1 MKKIL
6 IAFSFLLFSTY
17 ANADCNIKSGSINI
31 LSNDFPALRT
41 LVETAKECK
50 GKAEFKVTHS
60 AEHNKIAV
68 PALTANPS
76 EFSARIAAN
85 SSIVP
90 LMNGGLIRPMNDL
103 VKKYGKGIQESQL
116 ITIDGK
122 VMAVAFMANAQHLYI
137 RTDVLK
143 QHGISTPKTYEE
155 VVAASEKIR
164 AAGKM
169 KYPYAAAYKAGWN
182 LAEEFVNMYIGHG
195 GEFFKS
201 GTATPSIN
209 NAKGVAT
216 LNMLKKLADLSNPD
230 YLTHDSESIKVEWE
244 AGNVAIMTLW
254 ASRAGTLLD
263 AEGDAKITAA
273 TKLVAPA
280 TVGGGNIPATT
291 LWWDGFTLAKNRSDA
306 DAEASFRAMAYA
318 ASSKEMAAKAADQA
332 VWLIEGFVPGPKSV
346 GVIEAVKMGA
356 KPYPM
361 LPQMGLM
368 HGALGNEIVEF
379 LQGNETAEQALKD
392 VEAAYTSKAKEQG
405 FL

>member
-1 MKKIL
+1 MRKIL
-6 IAFSFLLFSTY
+6 ITIFFLLFGT
-17 ANADCNIKSGSINI
+17 AAQADCDIKSGSINI
-31 LSNDFPALRT
+31 LANDFPALRT
-41 LVETAKECK
+41 FVETAKGCK
-50 GKAEFKVTHS
+50 GSADFKVTHS
-60 AEHNKIAV
+60 SEHNKIAV

-137 RTDVLK
+137 REDVLK

-155 VVAASEKIR
+155 VVAAAEKIR

-201 GTATPSIN
+201 GTAKPNVN

-216 LNMLKKLADLSNPD
+216 LNMLKKLAGLSNPD
-230 YLTHDSESIKVEWE
+230 YLTHDSEAIKVEWE
-244 AGNVAIMTLW
+244 SGNVAIMTLW

-280 TVGGGNIPATT
+280 TVGGGNIPAAT
-291 LWWDGFTLAKNRSDA
+291 LWWDGFTLAQNRSDA
-306 DAEASFRAMAYA
+306 DAEATFRALAHA
-318 ASSKEMAAKAADQA
+318 ASSKEMVAKAADQA
-332 VWLIEGFVPGPKSV
+332 VWLVEGFVPGPKSV
-346 GVIEAVKMGA
+346 GVIKAVEMGA

-392 VEAAYTSKAKEQG
+392 VEAAYMSKAKEQG